1 MPELNPT
8 EREPLIL
15 LENTLDDDSEALLFR
30 HPKARVVA
38 RSADEVAPALMKLD
52 ALRREGTWLAGY
64 VAYEAGYALIPA
76 LSSCMPA
83 EPGTLIDCYAFD
95 EPERLSADATQTLL
109 VSLTIGTS
117 TITDLCLG
125 ESRAHYLQQLETL
138 RQHLRDGD
146 TYQVNYT
153 LRLGVAAEGCP
164 VALYRQLRER
174 QRVRYSALMLLPE
187 RAILSLSPELF
198 IRKRGSR
205 LESRPMKGTAARG
218 ETAAEDAAIA
228 AALPNDEK
236 QRAEN
241 LMIVDLMRND
251 IGRLAKIG
259 TMKAERLFEVETF
272 ETVHQMISV
281 VEGEVAPDLSL
292 QQLLEGLFPC
302 GSITGA
308 PKIRTM
314 EIIRALEA
322 TPRGVYTGAIGYVTP
337 DNDVTLSVP
346 IRTLVIDAQSGR
358 GELGIGGGITW
369 ASDPLE
375 EWDECLLKARF
386 LTGLVRDIRLIETCR
401 LEAGAATP
409 ARLDAHLA
417 RMRRSAGV
425 FSFPFDE
432 SHLRRSLAQFVGEHR
447 ATLPQKLRLT
457 LDANGEIKFSVE
469 ALPVPA
475 ENATVVISSE
485 TIDADS
491 LFRRH
496 KTSRRELYNREFE
509 RVSEQGFYDVL
520 VFNQHEEL
528 AEASRHNVLVK
539 LAGRWLT
546 PPVSAG
552 ALPGICRAALLAEG
566 ELREAVI
573 TRQDLACAEGV
584 RLCNSVRGVVDV
596 VLRED

>member
-1 MPELNPT
+1 
-8 EREPLIL
+8 
-15 LENTLDDDSEALLFR
+15 
-30 HPKARVVA
+30 
-38 RSADEVAPALMKLD
+38 
-52 ALRREGTWLAGY
+52 
-64 VAYEAGYALIPA
+64 
-76 LSSCMPA
+76 
-83 EPGTLIDCYAFD
+83 
-95 EPERLSADATQTLL
+95 
-109 VSLTIGTS
+109 
-117 TITDLCLG
+117 
-125 ESRAHYLQQLETL
+125 
-138 RQHLRDGD
+138 
-146 TYQVNYT
+146 
-153 LRLGVAAEGCP
+153 
-164 VALYRQLRER
+164 
-174 QRVRYSALMLLPE
+174 
-187 RAILSLSPELF
+187 
-198 IRKRGSR
+198 
-205 LESRPMKGTAARG
+205 
-218 ETAAEDAAIA
+218 
-228 AALPNDEK
+228 
-236 QRAEN
+236 
-241 LMIVDLMRND
+241 MRND

-259 TMKAERLFEVETF
+259 SMKAARLFEVETF

-346 IRTLVIDAQSGR
+346 IRTVVIDAQSGR

-457 LDANGEIKFSVE
+457 LDANGRVEFSVE
-469 ALPVPA
+469 AVPDSM
-475 ENATVVISSE
+475 ENATVVISRE

-520 VFNQHEEL
+520 FFNQHEEL

-539 LAGRWLT
+539 LAGQWLT

-573 TRQDLACAEGV
+573 TRQDFARAEGV

>member
-1 MPELNPT
+1 
-8 EREPLIL
+8 
-15 LENTLDDDSEALLFR
+15 
-30 HPKARVVA
+30 
-38 RSADEVAPALMKLD
+38 
-52 ALRREGTWLAGY
+52 
-64 VAYEAGYALIPA
+64 
-76 LSSCMPA
+76 
-83 EPGTLIDCYAFD
+83 
-95 EPERLSADATQTLL
+95 
-109 VSLTIGTS
+109 
-117 TITDLCLG
+117 
-125 ESRAHYLQQLETL
+125 
-138 RQHLRDGD
+138 
-146 TYQVNYT
+146 
-153 LRLGVAAEGCP
+153 
-164 VALYRQLRER
+164 
-174 QRVRYSALMLLPE
+174 
-187 RAILSLSPELF
+187 
-198 IRKRGSR
+198 
-205 LESRPMKGTAARG
+205 MKGTAARG
-218 ETAAEDAAIA
+218 ATAAEDAAIA
-228 AALPNDEK
+228 AALPEDEK

-259 TMKAERLFEVETF
+259 SMKAARLFEVETF

-292 QQLLEGLFPC
+292 KQLLEGLFPC

-346 IRTLVIDAQSGR
+346 IRTVVIDAQSGR

-386 LTGLVRDIRLIETCR
+386 LSGLVRDIRLIETCR

-432 SHLRRSLAQFVGEHR
+432 SLLRRSLAQFVGEHR

-457 LDANGEIKFSVE
+457 LDANGRVEFSVE
-469 ALPVPA
+469 AVPDSM
-475 ENATVVISSE
+475 ENATVVISRE

-520 VFNQHEEL
+520 FFNQHEEL

-573 TRQDLACAEGV
+573 TRQDFARAEGI